1 MGEETLNHENVLDQV
16 LPLMF
21 LENILHTWQC
31 AVEGARKGR
40 NKDWREAAYSWL
52 CNHRPV

>member
-21 LENILHTWQC
+21 LQNILHTWQC
-31 AVEGARKGR
+31 AVRERARVVTRTEGRLPMLGCA
-40 NKDWREAAYSWL
+40 
-52 CNHRPV
+52 HRPV